1 MIESEDSSGTA
12 RLREELAKYREQ
24 HTELV
29 KCFDILNEK
38 SKREKIES
46 FEDLEK
52 SKKKKQKQF
61 LSFTTSDSYSNDC
74 ERKFEY
80 DEIGLHYYIVF
91 NKFDKLDPEEQ
102 EEVKNQIKSEIKNIV
117 LKIVEH
123 IYFVS
128 AKNSKMFD
136 A

>member
-52 SKKKKQKQF
+52 SKKKETKTVLVNLAQLTKPTP
-61 LSFTTSDSYSNDC
+61 LEGIN
-74 ERKFEY
+74 
-80 DEIGLHYYIVF
+80 IGLFGLTSTGTSTIINSLFGQNVADTGF
-91 NKFDKLDPEEQ
+91 GETTT
-102 EEVKNQIKSEIKNIV
+102 
-117 LKIVEH
+117 KITPYNG
-123 IYFVS
+123 IIFTL
-128 AKNSKMFD
+128 
-136 A
+136 